1 MKTPKKRTGR
11 ATHQTKTEVQA
22 DAAQFDA
29 VDRRI
34 VELLKTDGRML
45 NRDIAEALGINPVT
59 VASRIE
65 RMEKARLLRTV
76 AIADFAAFG
85 LDLLL
90 TIGVEVQNR
99 RAADVAHDLA
109 RLPEVFSVQEVTGAR
124 DIEMLVA
131 VTDIAALRDF
141 MLRLGAIPGIRS
153 LDTGIAIDVVKYS
166 PDMAPLR

>member
-1 MKTPKKRTGR
+1 
-11 ATHQTKTEVQA
+11 VQC
-22 DAAQFDA
+22 DA

-45 NRDIAEALGINPVT
+45 NRDIAETLGINPVT

-99 RAADVAHDLA
+99 RAAEVAHDLA
-109 RLPEVFSVQEVTGAR
+109 QLPEVFSVQEVTGAR

-141 MLRLGAIPGIRS
+141 MLRLGAIAGIRS

>member
-1 MKTPKKRTGR
+1 
-11 ATHQTKTEVQA
+11 V
-22 DAAQFDA
+22 DAA
-29 VDRRI
+29 RRGLSAT
-34 VELLKTDGRML
+34 ELRRLFRLAAPQAWAAPLLVALGFAASL
-45 NRDIAEALGINPVT
+45 AETLGINPVT

-99 RAADVAHDLA
+99 RAAEVAHDLA
-109 RLPEVFSVQEVTGAR
+109 QLPEVFSVQEVTGAR

-141 MLRLGAIPGIRS
+141 MLRLGAIAGIRS